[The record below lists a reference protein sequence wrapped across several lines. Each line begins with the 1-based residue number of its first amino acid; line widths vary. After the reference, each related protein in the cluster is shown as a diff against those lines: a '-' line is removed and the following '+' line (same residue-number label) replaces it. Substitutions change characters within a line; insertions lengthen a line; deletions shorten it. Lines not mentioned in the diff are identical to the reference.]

1 VWKARK
7 VVTTIAA
14 IKITSPKSTRKTFF
28 WQKRKRKKEKRHHP
42 KVGS

>member
-28 WQKRKRKKEKRHHP
+28 WKKREEEKKTSPPDE
-42 KVGS
+42 G